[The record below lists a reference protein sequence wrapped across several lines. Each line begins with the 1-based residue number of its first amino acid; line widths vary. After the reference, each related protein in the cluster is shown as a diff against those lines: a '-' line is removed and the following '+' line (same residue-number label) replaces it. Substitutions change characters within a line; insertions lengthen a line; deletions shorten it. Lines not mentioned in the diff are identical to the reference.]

1 MYGQGNNIPKSM
13 IDWTTV
19 LKKDPVPCL
28 MQVPDEAITY
38 FTGRDLQDW
47 EVLPLISLWELPAVQ
62 KILRTQREDG
72 SWTYPGKS
80 KEKYPHVNYALL
92 ETYRTL
98 GILIEKFGFNRTH
111 PAIIRAAEY
120 CFSCQ
125 REEGDFRGIY
135 GNQYSP
141 NYSAAIMELLIKA
154 GYSDDA
160 RVERG
165 FRWLLSVRQADGG
178 WAIPIRTHGVG
189 NTIQWFTEHDSAEP
203 LHSDTSKSFSHM
215 VTGIV
220 LRAFAAH
227 PRYCTSEHA
236 RRAGELVAS
245 RFFMND
251 TYVDRKSKTYWEKT
265 SFPFWFTDI
274 VSALDS
280 LSWLQCSKE
289 HPQMEKGL
297 NWLKT
302 RQTEEGLFDLKMLR
316 AGKKSLVKYW
326 VTLAICRIFKRMY
339 W

>member
-1 MYGQGNNIPKSM
+1 MCQDEYM
-13 IDWTTV
+13 IGWNTV
-19 LKKDPVPCL
+19 LKKDPLSPL
-28 MQVPDEAITY
+28 MHILDEAITY
-38 FTGRDLQDW
+38 FTRRDLLNQK
-47 EVLPLISLWELPAVQ
+47 VLPVTSLWELPTVQ
-62 KILRTQREDG
+62 KIITQQKEDG

-98 GILIEKFGFNRTH
+98 GILLEKFGLNRTH
-111 PAIIRAAEY
+111 PVIKKAADY

-125 REEGDFRGIY
+125 SMEGDFRGIY

-154 GYSDDA
+154 GYIHDEHI
-160 RVERG
+160 ERG
-165 FRWLLSVRQADGG
+165 FRWLLSVRQVDGG
-178 WAIPIRTHGVG
+178 WAIPIRTHDVG

-203 LHSDTSKSFSHM
+203 LQPNTWKPFSHM
-215 VTGIV
+215 VTGVV

-227 PRYCTSEHA
+227 PIYGTSEHA
-236 RRAGELVAS
+236 QRAGELLAS
-245 RFFMND
+245 RFFLND

-280 LSWLQCSKE
+280 LSCLQFSKE
-289 HPQMEKGL
+289 HPRIQKGL
-297 NWLKT
+297 NWLKE
-302 RQTEEGLFDLKMLR
+302 RQTEDALFDLKVVR

-326 VTLAICRIFKRMY
+326 VTLAICRIFNRLY
-339 W
+339 S